1 MVELHLAKVDV
12 AGSSPVFRSQAVR
25 EIWLLFSC
33 SIVVGNRLL
42 ECKRKDVLEVK
53 NAINAYHELY
63 AKDPFNVQDL
73 LSVHATL
80 MHGLTE
86 ESGSFRTGSV
96 GVMREQQVIHVA
108 PPASLVPHLVADL
121 LAWVKDAEYPMLIK
135 SSIFHSEFEYIQPF
149 ADGNG
154 RMGRL
159 WQTLLL
165 STWNSLFSYL
175 VIKYRQQQYYEA
187 INSSTM
193 QNNTAP
199 FVTNML
205 QAIDEALGGLS
216 PGKMQVSP
224 YVEKLLAAMGTQTL
238 SAKEIMQAMGLS
250 NRPSFMRVYLHPALE
265 MGCVEMTLP
274 DKPNSRLQKYRARR

>member
-1 MVELHLAKVDV
+1 M
-12 AGSSPVFRSQAVR
+12 
-25 EIWLLFSC
+25 
-33 SIVVGNRLL
+33 
-42 ECKRKDVLEVK
+42 
-53 NAINAYHELY
+53 
-63 AKDPFNVQDL
+63 QDL

-96 GVMREQQVIHVA
+96 GVMREQHVIHVA

-175 VIKYRQQQYYEA
+175 IIKYRQQQYYEG

-274 DKPNSRLQKYRARR
+274 DKPNSRLQKYRARQ